1 MSSHT
6 AYHFLSID
14 RAMDFI
20 GDHAEMLVMLRLFE
34 QALISELPL
43 VRERLL
49 ADDVAGAQKLLHPL
63 KGFVPVFCSDE
74 VVDQV
79 ATVEALSK
87 ESAPATVLVAFD
99 AVQPNLHLVLAEVR
113 HYLLAHP

>member
-1 MSSHT
+1 MTANT
-6 AYHFLSID
+6 AYHFLSIE

-34 QALISELPL
+34 QALDTELPQ
-43 VRERLL
+43 VRQRLL

-63 KGFVPVFCSDE
+63 KGFVPVFCTDE

-99 AVQPNLHLVLAEVR
+99 AVLPNLQLVLAEVR
-113 HYLLAHP
+113 HCLMSHA